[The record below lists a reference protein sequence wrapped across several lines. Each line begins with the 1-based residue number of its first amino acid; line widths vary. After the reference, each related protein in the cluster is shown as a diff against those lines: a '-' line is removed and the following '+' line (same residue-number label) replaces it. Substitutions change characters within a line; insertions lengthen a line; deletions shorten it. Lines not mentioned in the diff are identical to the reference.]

1 MKKHL
6 TSIFASLALAVF
18 AFSATTHAKV
28 QAEGAKPAAASVQA
42 ASAALAPGKTV
53 FDASHSEIFS
63 PVKDGPLNY
72 TVFYDALKKSG
83 EEVSLNEGQINTD
96 ALAHATTYV
105 IAGPSQPIARGE
117 IAALTDFVNNGGNLL
132 VLLHI
137 SGPVAQLTEEFGI
150 IVSNFVISEK
160 TGNIKKQPQDFHV
173 SSIILHPVTTGVNK
187 LAVFG
192 TWGLLAEGDAR
203 AVASTSDKAWADMN
217 RNRKLDKDEPVQAF
231 GIVAVSEYG
240 KGKVVVVADDAP
252 FANQFIKEAD
262 NRKLADNIIRWFR
275 E

>member
-6 TSIFASLALAVF
+6 TSLSVSLALAVF

-28 QAEGAKPAAASVQA
+28 HAEEAKPAA

-63 PVKDGPLNY
+63 PVKDGPL
-72 TVFYDALKKSG
+72 TGFYNALKKSG

-96 ALAHATTYV
+96 ALARATTYV

-117 IAALTDFVNNGGNLL
+117 IAALTDFVNNGDNLL

-160 TGNIKKQPQDFHV
+160 SGNIKKQSQDFYV
-173 SSIILHPVTTGVNK
+173 SSIIPHPVTTGVKK

-192 TWGLLAEGDAR
+192 TWGLLAEGGAK
-203 AVASTSDKAWADMN
+203 AVASTSDNAWADMN
-217 RNRKLDKDEPVQAF
+217 RDRKLDKDEPVHAF
-231 GIVAVSEYG
+231 GIVAVNEYG

>member
-1 MKKHL
+1 MKKKL
-6 TSIFASLALAVF
+6 TSLTVSLLLAAVACASA
-18 AFSATTHAKV
+18 SPATDREEK
-28 QAEGAKPAAASVQA
+28 AKPLSAPVQA
-42 ASAALAPGKTV
+42 ASSANAPGKTV

-63 PVKDGPLNY
+63 PVKEGPLNY
-72 TVFYDALKKSG
+72 TGFYKAIKKSG

-96 ALAHATTYV
+96 ALARATTYV
-105 IAGPSQPIARGE
+105 IAGPAQPIARGE

-137 SGPVAQLTEEFGI
+137 SGPVAPLTEEFGI

-160 TGNIKKQPQDFHV
+160 SGNIKKQSQDFYV
-173 SSIILHPVTTGVNK
+173 SAIAPHPVTAGVK
-187 LAVFG
+187 RLAVFG
-192 TWGLLAEGDAR
+192 TWGLLAEGSAKV
-203 AVASTSDKAWADMN
+203 VASTSDKAWADMN
-217 RNRKLDKDEPVQAF
+217 RDRKLGKDEPQQAF
-231 GIVAVSEYG
+231 GVVAVSEFG

-252 FANQFIKEAD
+252 FANKFIGEAD